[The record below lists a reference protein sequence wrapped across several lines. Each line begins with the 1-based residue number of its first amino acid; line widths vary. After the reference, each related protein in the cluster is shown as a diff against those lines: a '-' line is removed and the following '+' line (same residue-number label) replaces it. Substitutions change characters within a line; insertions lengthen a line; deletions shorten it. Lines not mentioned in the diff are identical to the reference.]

1 MMVEDKRTKILLKS
15 TGARENDEKL
25 KVSQRFASEDI
36 VAPKSFDYKNYF
48 QMKQFKIQQAFAK
61 PDSTSF
67 IDLST
72 IYETSEVQNMLGL
85 SSEVMNHQNI
95 L

>member
-1 MMVEDKRTKILLKS
+1 MGVS
-15 TGARENDEKL
+15 RENDEKL
-25 KVSQRFASEDI
+25 KLSQRFASEDI
-36 VAPKSFDYKNYF
+36 VAPKNFDYKNYF

-72 IYETSEVQNMLGL
+72 IYETNEVQNMLGL